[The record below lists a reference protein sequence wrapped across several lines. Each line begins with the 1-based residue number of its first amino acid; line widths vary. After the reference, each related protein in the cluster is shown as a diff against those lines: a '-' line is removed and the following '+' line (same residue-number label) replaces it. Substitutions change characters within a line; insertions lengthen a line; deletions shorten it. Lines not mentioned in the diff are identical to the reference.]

1 MFQDGFVIPVVTFSR
16 TQDALPARRAL
27 CAGGIHI
34 AEICFRTDCAAAC
47 IREGRKALPEMKIG
61 AGTVLSGAQ
70 CAEALAAEAQFV
82 VSPGFSEEV
91 AAMCKERNVP
101 YLPGCATPTEI
112 MRALAAGITT
122 VKFFPAD
129 VYGGLSAIKA
139 LSAAFPHIK
148 FVPTGG
154 VKEETLSEYLACKAI
169 AAVGG
174 SWLVKGTPEE
184 IEARARRAAAIA
196 KEVRG

>member
-16 TQDALPARRAL
+16 TQDALPALRAL

-61 AGTVLSGAQ
+61 AGTVLNGAQ
-70 CAEALAAEAQFV
+70 CAEALAAGAQFV

-122 VKFFPAD
+122 VKRA
-129 VYGGLSAIKA
+129 GLSAIRA
-139 LSAAFPHIK
+139 LSAAFPQIK

-154 VKEETLSEYLACKAI
+154 VKEEMLSEYLACKAI

>member
-1 MFQDGFVIPVVTFSR
+1 
-16 TQDALPARRAL
+16 
-27 CAGGIHI
+27 
-34 AEICFRTDCAAAC
+34 
-47 IREGRKALPEMKIG
+47 
-61 AGTVLSGAQ
+61 
-70 CAEALAAEAQFV
+70 
-82 VSPGFSEEV
+82 
-91 AAMCKERNVP
+91 MCKERNVP

-122 VKFFPAD
+122 VKFFPAV
-129 VYGGLSAIKA
+129 VYGGLSAIRA
-139 LSAAFPHIK
+139 LSAAFPQIK